1 MEKTMLNAKKV
12 AGFAIATAAASLFIA
27 GATSNAFAA
36 SYAKE
41 TAKVHCL
48 GANSCKGK
56 SDCATAS
63 SSCKG
68 QNSCKGQGM
77 KVLSLKECQA
87 AGGKPEMPKG

>member
-1 MEKTMLNAKKV
+1 MEKAMLNAKKV
-12 AGFAIATAAASLFIA
+12 AGFAIATAAAGLFMA
-27 GATSNAFAA
+27 GATTTAFAA
-36 SYAKE
+36 SYGKE

-48 GANSCKGK
+48 GANACKGQ

-77 KVLSLKECQA
+77 KVLSLKECQTV
-87 AGGKPEMPKG
+87 GGKPEKPKG

>member
-1 MEKTMLNAKKV
+1 MLNAKKV
-12 AGFAIATAAASLFIA
+12 AGFAIATAAASLFIT
-27 GATSNAFAA
+27 GAVNTAFAA
-36 SYAKE
+36 AHSKE
-41 TAKVHCL
+41 MAKVHCL
-48 GANSCKGK
+48 GANACKGQ

-87 AGGKPEMPKG
+87 VGGKAEQPKS